1 MSYRPKKFSSGMM
14 RHRINV
20 QTAVDTV
27 DDAGQTLRGWEST
40 LTAEPADYTP
50 TIGGEVIRGK
60 QVEAGV
66 SAVFTVRYRAGFYD
80 PTKQIVFDGTTYG
93 IVHVKPVDGGRRYIE
108 LHCKG

>member
-1 MSYRPKKFSSGMM
+1 MNYRPKKFSSGMM
-14 RHRINV
+14 RHRITL
-20 QTAVDTV
+20 QSPTETLDE
-27 DDAGQTLRGWEST
+27 AGQTVRGWTST
-40 LTAEPADYTP
+40 LTGEPADYMP

-80 PTKQIVFDGTTYG
+80 PTKQILFDGTTYG
-93 IVHVKPVDGGRRYIE
+93 IVHVKPVEGGKRYIE